1 MLLTNSDRAAARIKQ
16 ALDNGEIILIYGDT
30 DLDGLTTVLGYRT
43 FFEILEHTNI
53 VFSKYEEKTHS
64 IPASVLRDVIRHNP
78 QLVLISDCGSSSF
91 EQLNTLAQG
100 RDIIVADHHP
110 IEEGQVEL
118 VDNVIL
124 VNPTG
129 LDGNTNLSGG
139 CVVYEILRQ
148 YLKTYE
154 PAQLEVVSGLLNHIA
169 LISLYGDSIADN
181 NQYTRE
187 LHARASK
194 SMPTQWFKYLENK
207 GKPLPISS
215 RNINFTIA
223 PAVNALFRNEKF
235 HLLNSFFLSDDI
247 LMDLNFRARLIEE
260 MGEVRQH
267 SRRAIDITMEQLI
280 PRIVEKEYKNLIV
293 VDLSTF
299 AVDGVSSATLVNNVG
314 LIAGKLSDMYNKTAF
329 VIGFKEPQFKY
340 SVRSKRKE
348 ALSIFKKLLPASGH
362 DQAFGGHLSQ
372 DEYSTLQRALKRID
386 NRFGKLEDDSDRFD
400 ANRNSVTLS
409 EVNYKLLLDLAKENE
424 FIKDQTYR
432 WKVKLTEFEWN
443 QFQIYEGQYGDYKRF
458 KFGEKTVF
466 LNIPEGTD
474 HRGDKFIYIVYKDE
488 GEVLFSL

>member
-1 MLLTNSDRAAARIKQ
+1 MLITNIDRAAQRIKL
-16 ALDNGEIILIYGDT
+16 ALDNGETVLIYGDT
-30 DLDGLTTVLGYRT
+30 DLDGLTTVLCYRT
-43 FFEILEHTNI
+43 FFEILEHPNI
-53 VFSKYEEKTHS
+53 IFSKYEEKTHS
-64 IPASVLRDVIRHNP
+64 IPASLLRDVIRHNP

-100 RDIIVADHHP
+100 CDIIVADHHP
-110 IEEGQVEL
+110 IGEDQVEL

-187 LHARASK
+187 LHARAAK
-194 SMPTQWFKYLENK
+194 TMPTQWFKYLELN

-215 RNINFTIA
+215 RNIGFTIA

-235 HLLNSFFLSDDI
+235 HLLNSFFLSEDI

-267 SRRAIDITMEQLI
+267 ARRAIDMTMEQLI
-280 PRIVEKEYKNLIV
+280 PRIVETEYENLIV

-314 LIAGKLSDMYNKTAF
+314 LIAGKLSEIYNKTTF

-340 SVRSKRKE
+340 SVRSRRKE

-386 NRFGKLEDDSDRFD
+386 KRFSKLEDDSDMFD
-400 ANRNSVTLS
+400 VNRNTVTLS
-409 EVNYKLLLDLAKENE
+409 ELNYKLLLDLAKENE
-424 FIKDQTYR
+424 FIKDQNYR
-432 WKVKLTEFEWN
+432 WKIKLTEFEWN
-443 QFQIYEGQYGDYKRF
+443 QFELFSGQYGDHKRF
-458 KFGEKTVF
+458 KIGDKLIF
-466 LNIPEGTD
+466 LNVPEGTD
-474 HRGDKFIYIVYKDE
+474 HRYDKYIYIIYKNE
-488 GEVLFSL
+488 GEVMFSL